1 MKKYFIPITIVVIVV
16 GLLLWQ
22 KFSHIEVVIENPPIQ
37 TPTEQPTQ
45 PTEPSEPT
53 PPLLATEFK
62 LITLVTDRPG
72 AEIIN
77 AVGFKNAAAVLALNR
92 IDDKHLFKGMTMVIP
107 TSFATPSDW
116 AFMPT
121 TIEAATSIPKL
132 AIVSQRTQSIGFYE
146 YGKLVKSG
154 PVSSGKKDTPTPS
167 KLFFANWK
175 GKEVTSTFDDEWV
188 LKWNVNVAN
197 FEGVGIH
204 YYAMPGY
211 PASHSCV
218 RLYEADAEWFYNWV
232 DTWILG
238 ADGQTKIASGTPVF
252 IYGEYNFG
260 KTAPW
265 KALTTNKNATNVTKD
280 ELNTLVTD
288 NLTTIQN
295 EQTKREAVLASLSH

>member
-1 MKKYFIPITIVVIVV
+1 MNKYIIPISIVVIVA
-16 GLLLWQ
+16 GLFVWQ
-22 KFSHIEVVIENPPIQ
+22 RFSHIDVVITPPPIPVVPEIPIVETPPPPPENPKSAY
-37 TPTEQPTQ
+37 T
-45 PTEPSEPT
+45 
-53 PPLLATEFK
+53 LL
-62 LITLVTDRPG
+62 TLTTDKPG
-72 AEIIN
+72 AEIIT
-77 AVGFKNAAAVLALNR
+77 AVGFKNVATVLALNR
-92 IDDKHLFKGMTMVIP
+92 IDDKHLFNGMTVVIP
-107 TSFATPSDW
+107 NSFATPSDF
-116 AFMPT
+116 AFMPEK
-121 TIEAATSIPKL
+121 IAAAVPIPKL
-132 AIVSQRTQSIGFYE
+132 AIIAQRTQSYGFYE
-146 YGKLVKSG
+146 YGILVKSG
-154 PVSSGKKDTPTPS
+154 PISSGKKDTPTPS

-175 GKEVTSTFDDEWV
+175 GAEVTSTFDDEWI

-197 FEGVGIH
+197 FDGIGIH

-265 KALTTNKNATNVTKD
+265 KALVTNPKATTVTEE
-280 ELNTLVTD
+280 ELNLLVAS
-288 NLTTIQN
+288 NLSTIQT